1 MENNDV
7 VTDTV
12 KTEEIAEE
20 RTERTWTRA
29 EVNKMIAAEKTKA
42 VTQALED
49 YKKQVQEEQTEA
61 QRLASMK
68 ESERQAEILKKA
80 EERASLAES
89 KLNAYELKEQFHILW
104 ATSNLFIPLLFAM
117 KKF

>member
-20 RTERTWTRA
+20 KAERTWTRA

-49 YKKQVQEEQTEA
+49 
-61 QRLASMK
+61 
-68 ESERQAEILKKA
+68 
-80 EERASLAES
+80 
-89 KLNAYELKEQFHILW
+89 
-104 ATSNLFIPLLFAM
+104 
-117 KKF
+117 